1 MKKLTVL
8 TIIFILS
15 QIFTANIALAN
26 SDNKAG
32 FLSGSAWMDN
42 NDNNI
47 QELDETNM
55 ADVIVFIENATTR
68 KLVTAKT
75 DATGF
80 FTVSGLSYGRYT
92 VWSEN
97 TKGVATTAQVI
108 EVSEVNGTTMLDLVF
123 ASSEATTQNFTIF
136 LPIVNN

>member
-1 MKKLTVL
+1 MKKITIL

-15 QIFTANIALAN
+15 QIFAANVCFA
-26 SDNKAG
+26 SGKDDGG

-47 QELDETNM
+47 QELDEGNM
-55 ADVIVFIENATTR
+55 ADVIIFVENAETG

-75 DATGF
+75 DASGF
-80 FTVSGLSYGRYT
+80 FTVTDLPYGLYN

-97 TKGVATTAQVI
+97 LQGVATASQTI
-108 EVSEVNGTTMLDLVF
+108 ELDEVNGTTMLDFVF
-123 ASSEATTQNFTIF
+123 TSATPANNSFAIF
-136 LPIVNN
+136 LPIVLN